1 MKIVNIMSLDA
12 EKLVEELDSK
22 RKKIDKFNDVI
33 NKCLEEIKFQE
44 EMLSLLRRKKEKLL
58 SDVYLLTLLKK
69 EVEMV
74 DRVLRYADIRNE

>member
-1 MKIVNIMSLDA
+1 MKINIVNLDA

-22 RKKIDKFNDVI
+22 RKKIDKFNDII

-44 EMLSLLRRKKEKLL
+44 EVLSLLRKKKEKLL

-69 EVEMV
+69 EGQMI